1 MKTTL
6 YGMQLLDDLLLAAR
20 EQLVQH
26 QPVFFLQILSSTPH
40 FMRIESHKESTESI
54 PTQYS

>member
-1 MKTTL
+1 
-6 YGMQLLDDLLLAAR
+6 MQLLDDLLLAAC

-40 FMRIESHKESTESI
+40 FMKIEIHKESTESI